1 MNNATSTQYGLFAI
15 RLTMF
20 LLMIMWAGLKITA
33 PESYAGS
40 EDSAG
45 IFQKF
50 YGVGIGISIVYAV
63 GAAQILLLLAYLL
76 GLFKFFTTGGV
87 MLMNLASLVVSM
99 PLILDPATNKNILFL
114 TAIPVFGA
122 SLAHFLMR
130 KQDTFL
136 SLGK

>member
-1 MNNATSTQYGLFAI
+1 MDGDKSTQYGLFVI
-15 RLTMF
+15 RLTIF
-20 LLMIMWAGLKITA
+20 ILMIMWAVLKVMA

-40 EDSAG
+40 DEPG
-45 IFQKF
+45 IFEEF
-50 YGVGIGISIVYAV
+50 YGVGIGANIVIV
-63 GAAQILLLLAYLL
+63 LGAAQILLLLAYLF
-76 GLFKFFTTGGV
+76 GLFKFVTIGAV
-87 MLMNLASLVVSM
+87 MLMNLASLIVSL
-99 PLILDPATNKNILFL
+99 PLILDPGTEKNILFL